1 MRYSISSRFRGTI
14 LGLAIGENLGKSSSV
29 KQYPYY
35 TATSPTST
43 QPQPLNQIGTQN
55 LSLDANP
62 QIVSMVILGMRTLIQ
77 KGKFVFEDW
86 RHAFGGKDLN
96 LGRLNSSSAPEL
108 INIIATLPIALFYHE
123 NKTELRQNLQLAM
136 VAVGQDKPDCRDG
149 ALALGYAIALC
160 VQAKLNR
167 SELISQTIAFLGEPQ
182 TQVAQKLLQVRTLL
196 EQNAGL
202 ERAVTALDTDDRLSS
217 HIALA
222 FYSCLSTAEDFRLSV
237 KRAAAKSAQPQFTS
251 AMTGAL
257 SGAYNGISSIP
268 ATLRL
273 PLSGNDK
280 KPVLASGMTT
290 KIEMLKLCD
299 ALVGVWSGVYDRAN
313 QPADL
318 TQIAAIAAPRV
329 MRRR

>member
-1 MRYSISSRFRGTI
+1 MRYSISSQFRGTI
-14 LGLAIGENLGKSSSV
+14 LGLASGEIVGKSSSV

-35 TATSPTST
+35 TATSPTLT
-43 QPQPLNQIGTQN
+43 QPQPLNQIGIQN

-62 QIVSMVILGMRTLIQ
+62 HILSRVILGMRTLIQ

-96 LGRLNSSSAPEL
+96 LGGLNSSPREL

-136 VAVGQDKPDCRDG
+136 VAVEQDKLECRDG

-182 TQVAQKLLQVRTLL
+182 TQVAQKLIQVRSLL

-222 FYSCLSTAEDFRLSV
+222 FYSCLSTAEDFRLSLR
-237 KRAAAKSAQPQFTS
+237 RAAAKSAQPQLTS

-257 SGAYNGISSIP
+257 SGAYNGISGIP

-273 PLSGNDK
+273 PLSSNDK

-290 KIEMLKLCD
+290 EIEMLKLCD
-299 ALVGVWSGVYDRAN
+299 ALVGVWSGVYNGAN

-318 TQIAAIAAPRV
+318 TKIAAIAAPRV